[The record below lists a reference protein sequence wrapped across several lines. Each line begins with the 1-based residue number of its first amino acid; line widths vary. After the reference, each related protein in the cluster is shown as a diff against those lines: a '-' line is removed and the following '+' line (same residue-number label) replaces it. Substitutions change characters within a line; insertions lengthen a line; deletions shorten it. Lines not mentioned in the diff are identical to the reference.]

1 MNIKMPTEKITYKF
15 HNLITNTIE
24 IEFLVKKKFGPCD
37 SFINQLTQSEIL
49 VPWEEKGCRTEL
61 N

>member
-24 IEFLVKKKFGPCD
+24 IEFLVKKIWSLRFLHKSTNAIGDFSSMGRKR
-37 SFINQLTQSEIL
+37 L
-49 VPWEEKGCRTEL
+49 
-61 N
+61 